1 VSVRRCRRA
10 GVQCKSAS
18 QDVACPLVAYRGA
31 GKWSTMVDH
40 SPGSATMPSRKRAAA
55 CGRQCIIDSGLHFLV
70 QLRYLRRANHC
81 AFTHQPHH
89 GATSKSTAHS
99 HHAHHSKSHNSQIAK
114 QYTRLLTLWPADAL
128 RPNLPFTRTIEARGL
143 PYGVQPLSPA
153 PSDPKAQS
161 QSTPPPQSTPAPISS
176 NPKLEQSQ
184 VNALFSLLEN
194 RYSKKYTLSEGVL
207 RPTSAP
213 DHYERLMHEIERA
226 PKKSWWEAKLDEW
239 KMKIRWS

>member
-1 VSVRRCRRA
+1 MQVRVSRCRL
-10 GVQCKSAS
+10 SARCL
-18 QDVACPLVAYRGA
+18 QGRGQ
-31 GKWSTMVDH
+31 MVDRG
-40 SPGSATMPSRKRAAA
+40 PGSATMPSRKRAASPPA
-55 CGRQCIIDSGLHFLV
+55 RVPASVHHRLSC
-70 QLRYLRRANHC
+70 LRRSNHC
-81 AFTHQPHH
+81 AFTHQLHH
-89 GATSKSTAHS
+89 GATSKCTPPH
-99 HHAHHSKSHNSQIAK
+99 HHAPNPKSHNSQIAK
-114 QYTRLLTLWPADAL
+114 QYTRLLALWPADAL

-143 PYGVQPLSPA
+143 PFGVKPLSPA
-153 PSDPKAQS
+153 PSDSKAQS
-161 QSTPPPQSTPAPISS
+161 QSKPPPQSTPAPIST